1 MKRTTG
7 AAALAAAEE
16 PRDEY
21 VVETAWTFQVT
32 PNFSVTPDLQLL
44 IDPANK
50 PGKDSVWVGG
60 LRIIL
65 TL

>member
-1 MKRTTG
+1 MTRTAG
-7 AAALAAAEE
+7 AAVLTAGEE

-21 VVETAWTFQVT
+21 VVETSWTFQVT

-44 IDPANK
+44 IYPAGY
-50 PGKDSVWVGG
+50 PEKDSVWVGG